1 MLKEERQSM
10 ILEIINVRNKIRS
23 TELSEHLNVSEDTIR
38 RDLREL
44 ADGGFIKKVHG
55 GALANPKTPEALL
68 GLSGGPSEEIRHL
81 AIKAFSL
88 IKPGQVIILDGG
100 ATTEH
105 LVTLL
110 EEDMPLTIFTNS
122 IVAANRLAELPTID
136 TFLLGGKMAGRSRI
150 TCGMDVIK
158 MLRDIRADL
167 CFLDISS
174 IHEEIGLTANNRDV
188 SMTKKAMLESA
199 NQAIG
204 LCPSEQIGRIQ
215 PFRIVGV
222 EALDLLVTEITEG
235 TKAIH
240 SLKQK
245 GVRFL

>member
-1 MLKEERQSM
+1 M

-68 GLSGGPSEEIRHL
+68 GLSGGPSEEIKL
-81 AIKAFSL
+81 IATKAFSL
-88 IKPGQVIILDGG
+88 LKSGQVVILDGG
-100 ATTEH
+100 AITEH

-110 EEDMPLTIFTNS
+110 QEDLALTIFTNS
-122 IVAANRLAELPTID
+122 IVAANRLAELPTIE

-150 TCGMDVIK
+150 TCGMDVIN
-158 MLRDIRADL
+158 MLKDIRADL
-167 CFLDISS
+167 CFLDVSS
-174 IHEEIGLTANNRDV
+174 IHEEIGLTASNREV

-199 NQAIG
+199 SQNIG
-204 LCPSEQIGRIQ
+204 LCTSDQIGRIQ

-222 EALDLLVTEITEG
+222 EALDLLVAEKTEG
-235 TKAIH
+235 SKSIH